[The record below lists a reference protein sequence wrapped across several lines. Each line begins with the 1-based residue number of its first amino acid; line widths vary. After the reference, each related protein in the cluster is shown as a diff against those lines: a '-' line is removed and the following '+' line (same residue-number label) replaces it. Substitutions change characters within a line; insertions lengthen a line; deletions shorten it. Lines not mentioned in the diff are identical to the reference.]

1 MTINEIMKSLYFKK
15 EAYFV
20 DMFGKIKC
28 NQTTLYN
35 DRNNCSSR
43 LHIEKW
49 LSINDLL
56 NIAHFLNN
64 GWTPDWKND
73 KEQKHILVI
82 KENDITI
89 QQTNCP
95 ASFVYFPSE
104 DIAQE
109 AINILGA
116 DKLTQILKG

>member
-1 MTINEIMKSLYFKK
+1 MTINEIMKLLYFKK

-43 LHIEKW
+43 LHVEKW

-56 NIAHFLNN
+56 NVAHFLNN
-64 GWTPDWKND
+64 GWTPDWNNMD
-73 KEQKHILVI
+73 EQKYILTI
-82 KENDITI
+82 KDNIITI
-89 QQTNCP
+89 QQTNYP
-95 ASFVYFPSE
+95 ASFVYFCSE
-104 DIAQE
+104 DTAQK
-109 AINILGA
+109 AINIIGA
-116 DKLTQILKG
+116 DNLTQILQG